1 MKKNT
6 VLLIFT
12 LIAFVTFSF
21 GQEKEKIKGT
31 RIVKV
36 TQQDVKDFE
45 SIEVEDNIE
54 IFLVKGDKC
63 DIEIEADDNLHDVI
77 SIDVKEKT
85 LYISSLKEVSFAK
98 KYSVRVTYTDDLKM
112 VTAKEEA
119 SVTALATIKLKD
131 FTFKSFGTAKIY
143 AYAEAETFTLMAN
156 DKSKIELNL
165 TSQQTTTIELS
176 KNANFKGLINSNQLT
191 FDMYQKTVAVV
202 EGSATDLVIR
212 TDNDSDFNGKNLIV
226 KNAEINVEGYSDCKI
241 QVSTMATIN
250 AVGNSELELYGNP
263 KIEITSFLDKAT
275 IYKKTL
281 K

>member
-85 LYISSLKEVSFAK
+85 LYISSLKDVSFAK